1 MKCIYKIFIF
11 FIMFI
16 VLLAIYAT
24 FIERN
29 LFLIERHD
37 ILINEKKNNNLK
49 IVHFTDV
56 QLGDFYNLNQLNKV
70 VYKINKL
77 NPDIVVFTGDLI
89 DNAYKYNEIDS
100 ISDVLINIKSNIGK
114 YAIYGNHDYGGGAE
128 RYYKNIMNKSGFTV
142 LKNSSIS
149 INFNDKI
156 LNIFGSDDGLI
167 GKPDIK
173 KTMKGIKDEN
183 INIILMHEPD
193 LIDRYQEYPIDL
205 AFAGHSHGGQVYI
218 PFYGPIVNNKLSEK
232 YVKGFYRLKNQR
244 NTLIYVNTGLG
255 NTRLPFRFFNIP
267 KVVLFNMYI

>member
-16 VLLAIYAT
+16 VLLGIYVT

-37 ILINEKKNNNLK
+37 ILINEKKNNSLK

-77 NPDIVVFTGDLI
+77 NPDIIVFTGDLI
-89 DNAYKYNEIDS
+89 DNAYNYSEIDS

-128 RYYKNIMNKSGFTV
+128 RHYKNIMNKSGFTV

-149 INFNDKI
+149 INFNDK
-156 LNIFGSDDGLI
+156 LLHIFGSDDGLI

-173 KTMKGIKDEN
+173 KTMQGIKDEN
-183 INIILMHEPD
+183 INIILIHEPD
-193 LIDRYQEYPIDL
+193 LIDKYQEYPIDL

-218 PFYGPIVNNKLSEK
+218 PFYGPIVTNKLSEK
-232 YVKGFYRLKNQR
+232 YVKGFYKLKNQR
-244 NTLIYVNTGLG
+244 NMLIYVNTGLG
-255 NTRLPFRFFNIP
+255 NTKLPFRFFNIP
-267 KVVLFNMYI
+267 KVVLFNVYI